1 MLKARGLG
9 PVALATSIA
18 FVFGQD
24 AQMAANG
31 NGVTDRELEVK
42 DQLRQLQDRLRI
54 FEERSAA
61 INAALTAQFEERY
74 AATNAALEAAL
85 DRITALEAVREEP
98 TVSKAAYERPR
109 RRLSSLDHNQV
120 SGIQFKPAGGFNAE
134 VGDDGKPQIYGDSSG
149 ELYFSSKLTGVV
161 NLKED
166 IMEKIDAAEATIA
179 AQADLIQQL
188 NTTAASTY
196 LTQASADS
204 TYLTQVTGS
213 GHSIDA
219 LQARIAALERQVPES
234 VGLQGHTFAG
244 LARLPY
250 LSATRAVTTLAGGNY
265 WKSIDGHGISAS
277 FKSPRD
283 ITVSPVAS
291 HAFVADW
298 GSSGIR
304 QIDITT
310 GVVTTIHSDK
320 FYYRPQGVA
329 VSPDGS
335 LLFVAD
341 TDNNNIHQVTI
352 GTNEFPTTIA
362 SGISSISGK
371 MATNG
376 TLLFVSATSRIH
388 QIVLGTN
395 EEPTTL
401 AGGDE
406 EVFADGTGTSAR
418 FYGANGLALSPDS
431 SILYVADGA
440 NKRIRQIV
448 IATRVVTTLAGSGAD
463 EYVDG
468 PGVAASF
475 GGLAGLAISPDGS
488 LLFVTD
494 SGNSRIRQIVTRTGM
509 VTTIAGDGSTSHSDG
524 FGNDLSSVSFRHPQG
539 IAIST
544 DGKVLFV
551 ADGTDPP
558 RVRQITA

>member
-204 TYLTQVTGS
+204 TYLTRASADST
-213 GHSIDA
+213 
-219 LQARIAALERQVPES
+219 
-234 VGLQGHTFAG
+234 
-244 LARLPY
+244 Y
-250 LSATRAVTTLAGGNY
+250 LTLA
-265 WKSIDGHGISAS
+265 SVDDT
-277 FKSPRD
+277 P
-283 ITVSPVAS
+283 T
-291 HAFVADW
+291 
-298 GSSGIR
+298 
-304 QIDITT
+304 
-310 GVVTTIHSDK
+310 
-320 FYYRPQGVA
+320 
-329 VSPDGS
+329 DGS
-335 LLFVAD
+335 INVVSSNGVWDRLAAIPVVNSWDIKFHARAACWSLTHHDYSGGWDSYLDA
-341 TDNNNIHQVTI
+341 
-352 GTNEFPTTIA
+352 GWTNEGAGGCSRMCYNHPHRYWYFAYYPHQCKCYNTDFF
-362 SGISSISGK
+362 SS
-371 MATNG
+371 
-376 TLLFVSATSRIH
+376 
-388 QIVLGTN
+388 
-395 EEPTTL
+395 EPTRRD
-401 AGGDE
+401 ANHH
-406 EVFADGTGTSAR
+406 R
-418 FYGANGLALSPDS
+418 YMIGAACALPFLDYF
-431 SILYVADGA
+431 I
-440 NKRIRQIV
+440 
-448 IATRVVTTLAGSGAD
+448 
-463 EYVDG
+463 
-468 PGVAASF
+468 P
-475 GGLAGLAISPDGS
+475 
-488 LLFVTD
+488 
-494 SGNSRIRQIVTRTGM
+494 
-509 VTTIAGDGSTSHSDG
+509 
-524 FGNDLSSVSFRHPQG
+524 
-539 IAIST
+539 
-544 DGKVLFV
+544 
-551 ADGTDPP
+551 
-558 RVRQITA
+558 